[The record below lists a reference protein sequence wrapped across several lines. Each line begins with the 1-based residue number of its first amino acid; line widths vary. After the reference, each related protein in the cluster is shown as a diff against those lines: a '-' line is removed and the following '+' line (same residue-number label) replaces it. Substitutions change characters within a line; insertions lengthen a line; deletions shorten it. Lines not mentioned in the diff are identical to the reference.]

1 MGNWH
6 QIKKIQ
12 ARIKGIK
19 VQIKIIEGVFEMFP
33 KEKANLLLLVSE
45 WYWEKLGLKDL
56 QDNDVKL
63 TSDMN
68 LVLKI
73 F

>member
-1 MGNWH
+1 M
-6 QIKKIQ
+6 
-12 ARIKGIK
+12 
-19 VQIKIIEGVFEMFP
+19 IIRAIFEWFP

-56 QDNDVKL
+56 QDNNLKL

-68 LVLKI
+68 LVLK
-73 F
+73 